1 MSEQLRTAAN
11 RVSLRGILKEKNL
24 KMKTGENNS
33 GNYISGDIVVSTG
46 GNSEHRV
53 SVYSPQ
59 ITTKGEESSAYKI
72 LLALMNAPSVAE
84 LVKAGKSIEEAMA
97 SADRISIHSAQLDL
111 NDYYGRDGN
120 LVSFPRIKTSFLTRI
135 PAESAANFE
144 MSAPMFD
151 VEGYMQSMRPEMD
164 TNGEETGRY
173 RITLIIPN
181 YKGQAMPME
190 FVTTKEAG
198 AYISQHYE
206 LNKTCHVYGK
216 IVNDVM
222 ETVTVKAGFLGN
234 VEERT
239 TTRVHEMVIENG
251 EPEQYDDEDVKA
263 YKREDIQAA
272 MAYREGEYF
281 SGLKEKAQQR
291 QVEKAVAQS
300 TPNFMPPQQKSG
312 FAFDY

>member
-1 MSEQLRTAAN
+1 MSEQLRTAEN
-11 RVSLRGILKEKNL
+11 HVSLRGILKEKNL
-24 KMKTGENNS
+24 RTGTNKN

-53 SVYSPQ
+53 TVFSSQ
-59 ITTKGEESSAYKI
+59 MTSKGAESNAYKI
-72 LLALMNAPSVAE
+72 LMGLMNAPSVAE
-84 LVKAGKSIEEAMA
+84 LVKAGKSIEEATA
-97 SADRISIHSAQLDL
+97 SADRISIRDAQLEL

-120 LVSFPRIKTSFLTRI
+120 LVSLPRIRASFLTRI
-135 PAESAANFE
+135 PAESAANFVL
-144 MSAPMFD
+144 SAPAFD